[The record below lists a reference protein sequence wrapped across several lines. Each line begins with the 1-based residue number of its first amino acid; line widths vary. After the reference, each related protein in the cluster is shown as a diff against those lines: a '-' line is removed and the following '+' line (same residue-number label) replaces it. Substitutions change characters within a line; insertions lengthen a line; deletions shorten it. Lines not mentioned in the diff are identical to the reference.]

1 MKPELERAIEQ
12 AIDEANNRLKAV
24 TIAGG
29 FIKQHGE
36 ENPTVLLEAI
46 AMAQAILKQQ
56 TESSSIVAPAPTLAS
71 EQTANGMNQLRTRKE
86 QVIDF
91 LQSHG
96 PAAPREIMASTGVP
110 QGTLSWVLSD
120 RKIFVNQNGKWG
132 LVQEAAGV
140 NLSVYPLVP
149 GSESGTH

>member
-29 FIKQHGE
+29 IIKQYGD
-36 ENPTVLLEAI
+36 ENPPVLLEAM
-46 AMAQAILKQQ
+46 AMAQAILRQQ
-56 TESSSIVAPAPTLAS
+56 AELSIATPPIPSAS
-71 EQTANGMNQLRTRKE
+71 EQITNGTNQLRTRKQ
-86 QVIDF
+86 QVVDF

-96 PAAPREIMASTGVP
+96 PAAPRDIMATTGVP

-132 LVQEAAGV
+132 LAQETA
-140 NLSVYPLVP
+140 NLPTYPLAP
-149 GSESGTH
+149 GTESGTP